1 MKHLIIRNIGPL
13 NEADITLKKV
23 NVIIGPQSSGKS
35 CVLKVACY
43 CTWVEKR
50 IELTQDP
57 SFFEKENAFI
67 NELVRFH
74 KLKSY
79 IKADTYIEYESDC
92 MHFSYSRQTGQ
103 FKFEWKNRWG
113 YTRSKVTYI
122 PAERNMVAV
131 IPNWFEVKLADDNIR
146 DFMSDWETAR
156 KATAQQLKVLNLGLS
171 YHYEESSRAD
181 KVRIESGEELDFT
194 DTSSGLQSL
203 IPLYVHLNYLK
214 SLQYEQTKNES
225 VKREGENWELLRNI
239 YSILFEKDAA
249 DKLRKSSFFSKKN
262 KGITI
267 PKDMPTAFFGA
278 IGLLFA
284 DQASADRCKDIY
296 TRYTGNHFC
305 DIFLEEPEENLF
317 PPTQAQLINWL
328 LDITE
333 ATRPSNLFIA
343 THSPYILTSLLE
355 RQDIDLGLF
364 FTDPTKIPNVNTA
377 TEENIQEIYDYGV
390 DAFFNLETLN
400 RK

>member
-156 KATAQQLKVLNLGLS
+156 KATAQQLEVLNLGVS

-214 SLQYEQTKNES
+214 SLQYEQKITQS
-225 VKREGENWELLRNI
+225 VKSSMENWNLIKIMYKENI
-239 YSILFEKDAA
+239 SQKILDSHSPENASERIYFDLSDSEQVGVLFPDHSLA
-249 DKLRKSSFFSKKN
+249 N
-262 KGITI
+262 KF
-267 PKDMPTAFFGA
+267 KA
-278 IGLLFA
+278 L
-284 DQASADRCKDIY
+284 Y

-317 PPTQAQLINWL
+317 PPTQTQLTDWL
-328 LDITE
+328 LDLTE
-333 ATRPSNLFIA
+333 GPHASNLFIA

-364 FTDPTKIPNVNTA
+364 FTNPGEMPNVNTA
-377 TEENIQEIYDYGV
+377 TEEDIQEIYDYGV

>member
-35 CVLKVACY
+35 CVLKAACY

-156 KATAQQLKVLNLGLS
+156 KATAQQLEVLNLGVS

-203 IPLYVHLNYLK
+203 IPLYVHLNYLDK
-214 SLQYEQTKNES
+214 LQYEQTKSES
-225 VKREGENWELLRNI
+225 VQREGENWELLRHI
-239 YSILFEKDAA
+239 YSILFEKDAI
-249 DKLRKSSFFSKKN
+249 DKLRKSGFFSKKN

-267 PKDMPTAFFGA
+267 PQDMPTELFGA
-278 IGLLFA
+278 VGLLFA
-284 DQASADRCKDIY
+284 DQASANRCKDIY

-317 PPTQAQLINWL
+317 PPTQTQLTDWL
-328 LDITE
+328 LDLTE
-333 ATRPSNLFIA
+333 GPHASNLFIA

-355 RQDIDLGLF
+355 RQDIGLGLF
-364 FTDPTKIPNVNTA
+364 FTNPEGMPNVSTA
-377 TEENIQEIYDYGV
+377 TEEDIQEIYDYGV

>member
-57 SFFEKENAFI
+57 SFFEKENVFI

-156 KATAQQLKVLNLGLS
+156 KATVQRLEVLNLGVS

-203 IPLYVHLNYLK
+203 IPC
-214 SLQYEQTKNES
+214 TC
-225 VKREGENWELLRNI
+225 I
-239 YSILFEKDAA
+239 
-249 DKLRKSSFFSKKN
+249 
-262 KGITI
+262 
-267 PKDMPTAFFGA
+267 
-278 IGLLFA
+278 
-284 DQASADRCKDIY
+284 
-296 TRYTGNHFC
+296 
-305 DIFLEEPEENLF
+305 
-317 PPTQAQLINWL
+317 
-328 LDITE
+328 
-333 ATRPSNLFIA
+333 
-343 THSPYILTSLLE
+343 
-355 RQDIDLGLF
+355 
-364 FTDPTKIPNVNTA
+364 
-377 TEENIQEIYDYGV
+377 
-390 DAFFNLETLN
+390 
-400 RK
+400 

>member
-1 MKHLIIRNIGPL
+1 MKHLTIKNIGPL

-57 SFFEKENAFI
+57 SFFEKENVFI

-79 IKADTYIEYESDC
+79 IKADTYIAYESDY
-92 MHFSYSRQTGQ
+92 MRFSYSHSAKQ

-156 KATAQQLKVLNLGLS
+156 KATVQRLEVLNLGVS

-181 KVRIESGEELDFT
+181 KVKIESGEELDFT

-203 IPLYVHLNYLK
+203 IPLYVHLNYLNK
-214 SLQYEQTKNES
+214 LQYEQKKNES
-225 VKREGENWELLRNI
+225 VDSRMENWNLIRIMYKEL
-239 YSILFEKDAA
+239 YEDYTF
-249 DKLRKSSFFSKKN
+249 RKIHDSHSSKKDFKRVYFDLSNSEQVGVLFSDHSSAN
-262 KGITI
+262 KF
-267 PKDMPTAFFGA
+267 KD
-278 IGLLFA
+278 LF
-284 DQASADRCKDIY
+284 S
-296 TRYTGNHFC
+296 RYTDNHFC

-317 PPTQAQLINWL
+317 PPTQTQLINWL

-333 ATRPSNLFIA
+333 GPHASNLFIA

>member
-92 MHFSYSRQTGQ
+92 MLFSYSRQTGQ
-103 FKFEWKNRWG
+103 FKFEWKNCWG

-156 KATAQQLKVLNLGLS
+156 KATAQQLEVLNLGVS

-203 IPLYVHLNYLK
+203 IPLYVHLNYLDK
-214 SLQYEQTKNES
+214 LQYEQTKSES
-225 VKREGENWELLRNI
+225 VQRESENWELLRHI
-239 YSILFEKDAA
+239 YSILFEKDAI
-249 DKLRKSSFFSKKN
+249 DKLRKSGFFSKKN

-267 PKDMPTAFFGA
+267 PQDMPTELFGA
-278 IGLLFA
+278 VGLLFA
-284 DQASADRCKDIY
+284 DQASANRCKDIY

-317 PPTQAQLINWL
+317 PPTQTQLTDWL
-328 LDITE
+328 LDLTE
-333 ATRPSNLFIA
+333 GPHASNLFIA

-355 RQDIDLGLF
+355 RQDIGLGLF
-364 FTDPTKIPNVNTA
+364 FTNPEGMPNVSTA
-377 TEENIQEIYDYGV
+377 TEEDIQEIYDYGV

>member
-156 KATAQQLKVLNLGLS
+156 KATAQQLEVLNLGVS

-225 VKREGENWELLRNI
+225 V
-239 YSILFEKDAA
+239 
-249 DKLRKSSFFSKKN
+249 SKN
-262 KGITI
+262 T
-267 PKDMPTAFFGA
+267 
-278 IGLLFA
+278 
-284 DQASADRCKDIY
+284 S
-296 TRYTGNHFC
+296 RYTGNHFC

-317 PPTQAQLINWL
+317 PPTQTQLTDWL
-328 LDITE
+328 LDLTE
-333 ATRPSNLFIA
+333 WPHASNLFIA

-355 RQDIDLGLF
+355 KQDIDLGLF
-364 FTDPTKIPNVNTA
+364 FTNPGGMPNVNTA
-377 TEENIQEIYDYGV
+377 TEEDIQEIYDYGV
-390 DAFFNLETLN
+390 DAFFNLETFSA
-400 RK
+400 